1 MADDEF
7 PSDDARLAAER
18 RRKRPAQTIELT
30 ATEVA
35 SEPASQP
42 ASAPQSPQASS
53 HSTSQ
58 ASSTMGSEQPNRR
71 TDPGAPPWRP
81 VAIDLPF
88 GLTWP
93 LLGAVGIGAGAA
105 VVLVLAVLALAG
117 AFGGRG
123 EDPALASRL
132 ATIETQLKAIA
143 ERRPVTTIDP
153 RTIDDFAAR
162 LAKAEQTAA
171 SPRAADPAL
180 AARLDAAETSTK
192 VLMDSVASLNRRSDD
207 AATLLREIRERVD
220 AAAKASTVGAD
231 HTQVE
236 QLGNRIAAL
245 ERAGKTM
252 ENELRSENATSDR
265 AVRLAVSTS
274 ALKSAVERGTAFAT
288 ELAAVRPLVDAKALE
303 PLAPFVNSGVPNA
316 AALAQ
321 ELASLVPALV
331 HANTPPPTQDG
342 SLLDRLQAGA
352 SRLVKVRPVDEA
364 PGDDPAAVVARI
376 EGKAKR
382 ADIPGALADLA
393 RLPADV
399 RAPAEAWIKKA
410 QARAAAL
417 DAAQKLAA
425 DAFSALSKPAQ

>member
-1 MADDEF
+1 MADDES

-35 SEPASQP
+35 SEPAGQSSSH
-42 ASAPQSPQASS
+42 ASAQAS
-53 HSTSQ
+53 
-58 ASSTMGSEQPNRR
+58 SSTMGSDQPDRR
-71 TDPGAPPWRP
+71 TDTAAPPHRP
-81 VAIDLPF
+81 AAVELPF

-132 ATIETQLKAIA
+132 SIIETQLKSIA
-143 ERRPVTTIDP
+143 ERRPAATIDP
-153 RTIDDFAAR
+153 RTIDDLAAR
-162 LAKAEQTAA
+162 LAKAEQTIVA
-171 SPRAADPAL
+171 PRAADPAL
-180 AARLDAAETSTK
+180 TARLDAAETATK

-207 AATLLREIRERVD
+207 AAALLREIRERVD
-220 AAAKASTVGAD
+220 AVAKAGTTAGAD
-231 HTQVE
+231 HAQVE
-236 QLGNRIAAL
+236 QLAGRVATI
-245 ERAGKTM
+245 ERAGKTI
-252 ENELRSENATSDR
+252 ENELRNENATSDR
-265 AVRLAVSTS
+265 AVRIAVATA
-274 ALKSAVERGTAFAT
+274 ALKSAVERGIPFAA
-288 ELAAVRPLVDAKALE
+288 ELAAVRPLIDAKVLDAKVLD
-303 PLAPFVNSGVPNA
+303 PMAPFASSGVPGA

-321 ELASLVPALV
+321 ELSSLVPALLQ
-331 HANTPPPTQDG
+331 ANAPPVTQDG
-342 SLLDRLQAGA
+342 SLLERLQAGA

-364 PGDDPAAVVARI
+364 PGDDPSAVIARI
-376 EGKAKR
+376 DAKAKR
-382 ADIPGALADLA
+382 ADIPGALDDLA
-393 RLPADV
+393 KLPANL

-425 DAFSALSKPAQ
+425 DAFAALGKPAQ